1 MGSSRSCFSV
11 HNTTLS
17 WDDALLGC
25 ALDNGTLASIDSREE
40 ADLIVGLLTS
50 RDIRNTWLVRPNTDM
65 MMCSKSVLLQQN
77 TTKNAICIGYCKLH
91 LWCNDYLLYKG
102 EFESLLS
109 LWNKYFHTCEQIT
122 LKLNIKCPKL
132 I

>member
-40 ADLIVGLLTS
+40 ADLVVGLLTS
-50 RDIRNTWLVRPNTDM
+50 KNNRTTQLIRPNAAIM
-65 MMCSKSVLLQQN
+65 KYSKLLFQQN
-77 TTKNAICIGYCKLH
+77 TFQNAI
-91 LWCNDYLLYKG
+91 
-102 EFESLLS
+102 
-109 LWNKYFHTCEQIT
+109 
-122 LKLNIKCPKL
+122 
-132 I
+132 

>member
-50 RDIRNTWLVRPNTDM
+50 RDIRNTWLVRPNTDTM
-65 MMCSKSVLLQQN
+65 KCSKSVLLQQN
-77 TTKNAICIGYCKLH
+77 TTQNAICIGNCKLH
-91 LWCNDYLLYKG
+91 QEPSDGLLAT
-102 EFESLLS
+102 FMVQ
-109 LWNKYFHTCEQIT
+109 W
-122 LKLNIKCPKL
+122 P
-132 I
+132 

>member
-40 ADLIVGLLTS
+40 ADLVVGLLTS
-50 RDIRNTWLVRPNTDM
+50 KNNRTTQLIRPYAANM
-65 MMCSKSVLLQQN
+65 KYSKLLFQQN
-77 TTKNAICIGYCKLH
+77 TFQNAINIG
-91 LWCNDYLLYKG
+91 N
-102 EFESLLS
+102 
-109 LWNKYFHTCEQIT
+109 
-122 LKLNIKCPKL
+122 
-132 I
+132 